1 MKRLITY
8 IVLSF
13 LTLAAFA
20 QKVPVSGVV
29 KDAETGEGV
38 IGASVLIK
46 GTTTGT
52 IADIDGNFTIDAP
65 AGAEIVVGAISYAD
79 YSFTVSPGMA
89 PLTILLQPSAE
100 FLEDVVVVGYG
111 SVKKEN
117 LSGAVD
123 QVSSEVFEGRPVN
136 SATQMLVGSIPNLNI
151 TLADG
156 KPGRT
161 ASYNVRGATSI
172 GGGGSAL
179 ILIDGVEGDPSLI
192 NPNDIES
199 VSVLKDAA
207 SASIYG
213 SRATYGVVLITTKN
227 PDKNKETFSI
237 TYSGNASFM
246 QPTAVPDVVDDGYV
260 YARLFYDA
268 WYNYNRSQPTG
279 INKSQPFSRIW
290 LDEFRQRKKNGIR
303 QSTTVDESG
312 QYVYYGNTDYYDV
325 IYKDYVFA
333 NTHNV
338 SASGTN
344 GPLSYIF
351 SGVKT
356 LQLLRQPMEDGFVTI
371 TRVNA
376 QSTYPSRFVLVCSMN
391 PCPCGNL
398 GSRTKQCRCTPNE
411 IRRYLNRISGPL
423 LDRID
428 MHIEVESIPAENL
441 SDTAL
446 SESSDSIRKR
456 VEAARQVQLERYKTI
471 GIHAN
476 AELNARTLAR
486 ACNMT
491 REAQAL
497 LLASTERLKLSNRAY
512 TRILKVARTIAD
524 LDGFNEIEEAQ
535 IAEAVQYR
543 TLDRKYW
550 G

>member
-1 MKRLITY
+1 MIPQDQIQEIRRISTFIPNSPFPIPNYNKEGGRAMLAFVSSCGLSGIDGFAVDVEVNLGQGMPMFE
-8 IVLSF
+8 IVGL
-13 LTLAAFA
+13 
-20 QKVPVSGVV
+20 P
-29 KDAETGEGV
+29 D
-38 IGASVLIK
+38 ASVKESRERVRAALK
-46 GTTTGT
+46 NNG
-52 IADIDGNFTIDAP
+52 FP
-65 AGAEIVVGAISYAD
+65 FPSER
-79 YSFTVSPGMA
+79 
-89 PLTILLQPSAE
+89 LTINLGILTCMGIAPQEALRDTCVFGELS
-100 FLEDVVVVGYG
+100 LDG
-111 SVKKEN
+111 SV
-117 LSGAVD
+117 
-123 QVSSEVFEGRPVN
+123 RP
-136 SATQMLVGSIPNLNI
+136 
-151 TLADG
+151 
-156 KPGRT
+156 
-161 ASYNVRGATSI
+161 VRGALPMVISARERGVRRVMLPRDNVNEVSCVEGLEIYPVASLWAAARHFTGELPIDPVEPVAYQALISRRQYSEDFCHVKGQALAKRALEI
-172 GGGGSAL
+172 AAAGGHNVLLIGPPGSGKTLMARCMPTILPDMTFEEALEATRIHSVAGIVPPSGLLTERPFRSPHHTASHASLVGGGPNAL
-179 ILIDGVEGDPSLI
+179 PGEISKAHNGV
-192 NPNDIES
+192 
-199 VSVLKDAA
+199 
-207 SASIYG
+207 
-213 SRATYGVVLITTKN
+213 
-227 PDKNKETFSI
+227 
-237 TYSGNASFM
+237 
-246 QPTAVPDVVDDGYV
+246 
-260 YARLFYDA
+260 LF
-268 WYNYNRSQPTG
+268 
-279 INKSQPFSRIW
+279 
-290 LDEFRQRKKNGIR
+290 LDELPEYRR
-303 QSTTVDESG
+303 
-312 QYVYYGNTDYYDV
+312 DV
-325 IYKDYVFA
+325 LEA
-333 NTHNV
+333 
-338 SASGTN
+338 
-344 GPLSYIF
+344 
-351 SGVKT
+351 
-356 LQLLRQPMEDGFVTI
+356 LRQPMEDGFVTI

-524 LDGFNEIEEAQ
+524 LDGFSEIEEAQ
-535 IAEAVQYR
+535 ISEAVQYR